1 MTAIFFA
8 TLRMLGPAGCAA
20 LLVLVFYEGVP
31 GINRLTII
39 EQIPFIREFG
49 VGRVELERRKAAADI
64 LRRGDAAALSA
75 RLEQERAKRI
85 AAEAMATEARNRA
98 TAALRAKEDQAAR
111 TEELIADALRTAG
124 LTYPTEEDLQW
135 LEKSR

>member
-1 MTAIFFA
+1 MTFFISV
-8 TLRMLGPAGCAA
+8 LRLLGPAGCAA
-20 LLVLVFYEGVP
+20 LLALAYYEGVP

-49 VGRVELERRKAAADI
+49 VGRVELERREAVADI
-64 LRRGDAAALSA
+64 SRRGDAAALSA
-75 RLEQERAKRI
+75 RLAQERAKRV

-111 TEELIADALRTAG
+111 TEEMIADALRTAG
-124 LTYPTEEDLQW
+124 LTYPTEEDLRW
-135 LEKSR
+135 LENSH